1 LAFDDILPRV
11 VPRSLRSWFI
21 VHFVADMLS
30 ALPLFI
36 APREVLGWLGWNAV
50 DPIATRLV
58 AAALFG
64 IGIESYL
71 ARSVV
76 VADRGWTASGLGR
89 VCDLCCLQ
97 RALGPLP
104 RCDERPWPRL
114 TPLTA
119 QASTRSRSGTRDG
132 RGGRTIGGR
141 ALRRCRSSRRR
152 SRRPKRSGP
161 PRGRHRGAGDGWG
174 HRTV

>member
-1 LAFDDILPRV
+1 MAFDDILPRV
-11 VPRSLRSWFI
+11 VPRSLRFWFI

-71 ARSVV
+71 ARDAGPEVF
-76 VADRGWTASGLGR
+76 RGMLNLKIVWSATA
-89 VCDLCCLQ
+89 
-97 RALGPLP
+97 A
-104 RCDERPWPRL
+104 
-114 TPLTA
+114 
-119 QASTRSRSGTRDG
+119 
-132 RGGRTIGGR
+132 IGVLWSQIEG
-141 ALRRCRSSRRR
+141 
-152 SRRPKRSGP
+152 GP
-161 PRGRHRGAGDGWG
+161 PAGWVVFTIFAAFNVLWVRYRVVMSVPSHD
-174 HRTV
+174 

>member
-71 ARSVV
+71 ARD
-76 VADRGWTASGLGR
+76 AGPEAFRGMLNLKIVWSATAASGVLWSQIEG
-89 VCDLCCLQ
+89 
-97 RALGPLP
+97 
-104 RCDERPWPRL
+104 
-114 TPLTA
+114 
-119 QASTRSRSGTRDG
+119 
-132 RGGRTIGGR
+132 
-141 ALRRCRSSRRR
+141 
-152 SRRPKRSGP
+152 GP
-161 PRGRHRGAGDGWG
+161 PAGWVVFAIFAAFNVLWVRYRVVMSVPSHD
-174 HRTV
+174 